1 MRKLLILLAL
11 CVAAPV
17 FGAQPP
23 EGRHTLRMGWGDMLF
38 ETLAFHSTVSGTY
51 PSPESLPATFFRDE
65 KYGFGYTGHFY
76 AEYLY
81 RCSRVVSVGIQADA
95 EGIFWK
101 EGRFDRY
108 HKLTGAEVAVRNWDV
123 VLMPTVRF
131 TWLRRPMVRLY
142 SGLGAGAIFAF
153 DNRRQFKAGFA
164 VNFNWIGLEIGK
176 GHWGGNVELGM
187 LNSLSDPYHIYQAG
201 SRLISFGAYYKW

>member
-1 MRKLLILLAL
+1 
-11 CVAAPV
+11 
-17 FGAQPP
+17 
-23 EGRHTLRMGWGDMLF
+23 MGWGDMLF

-131 TWLRRPMVRLY
+131 TWLHTPWVRLY
-142 SGLGAGAIFAF
+142 SGLGAGVLFAF
-153 DNRRQFKAGFA
+153 DNARQLEAAPAFDVKPLGIQLGKTHWCGSLDFGFLSSMKS
-164 VNFNWIGLEIGK
+164 VN
-176 GHWGGNVELGM
+176 
-187 LNSLSDPYHIYQAG
+187 HIYMFG
-201 SRLISFGAYYKW
+201 SRLVSVSVNYRW